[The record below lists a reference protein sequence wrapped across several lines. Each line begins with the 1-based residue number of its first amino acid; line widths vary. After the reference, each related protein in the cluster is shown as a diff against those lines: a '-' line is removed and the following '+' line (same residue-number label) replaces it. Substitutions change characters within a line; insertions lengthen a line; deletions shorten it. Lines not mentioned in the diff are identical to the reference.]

1 MLAYNV
7 ETRQYYSVAPS
18 QGYDEKVAEEQE
30 EEGLSEVQIFLA
42 CQIRKSDVSLW
53 VRNSYITHVISPKV
67 YVL

>member
-18 QGYDEKVAEEQE
+18 QGYDEKVAEEQD

-42 CQIRKSDVSLW
+42 CQIRKSGAGCSKLTMSL
-53 VRNSYITHVISPKV
+53 K
-67 YVL
+67 L